1 MKVQKMSE
9 VKKEAFVVPLMTST
23 DVTRQNLV
31 PESKDFSLGIINFG
45 KGVRNKWHTH
55 SSDQVL
61 LVTAGTGYVATD
73 TEKRKVT
80 VGDIILVTAGEKHW
94 HGAGP
99 ESAFSHIS
107 LTKPGN
113 KLVQLED

>member
-1 MKVQKMSE
+1 MKVQKMSA
-9 VKKEAFVVPLMTST
+9 VKKEAFVVPLMTGT
-23 DVTRQNLV
+23 DVTRQTLV
-31 PESKDFSLGIINFG
+31 PESTDFSIAIINFG
-45 KGVRNKWHTH
+45 KGIRNKFHTH

-61 LVTAGTGYVATD
+61 LVTEGTGYVVTD
-73 TEKRKVT
+73 QEKRKVN

-99 ESAFSHIS
+99 ESAFSHIT